1 VNALLAVRAVVA
13 NLLLLAVAGFGMLV
27 ATASLMLAVAVGD
40 LDGWGDLV
48 RDGMFTVA
56 GFAGLAVVPALVALW
71 LRPRQPV
78 ASGVVATGVGALAVC
93 LCGPHA
99 DGGGGA
105 MVAALGGLLLV
116 ACAVPLGPSRAGDR
130 FGA

>member
-1 VNALLAVRAVVA
+1 MSALLAVRDTVA

-27 ATASLMLAVAVGD
+27 ASGSLMVAAVLGG

-48 RDGMFTVA
+48 RDGLFTLA

-99 DGGGGA
+99 GEGGGA

-116 ACAVPLGPSRAGDR
+116 ACAVPLAPRRADDR